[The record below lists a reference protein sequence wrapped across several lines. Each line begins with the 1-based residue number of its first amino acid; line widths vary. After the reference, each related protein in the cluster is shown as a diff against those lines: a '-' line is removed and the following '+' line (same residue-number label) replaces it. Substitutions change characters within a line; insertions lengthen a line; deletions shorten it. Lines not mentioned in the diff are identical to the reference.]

1 MRPIMPRSIVPRS
14 VTQRL
19 FAPVACAALLAAA
32 GPAVASQPVRKA
44 QIGCVMM
51 TGEFFNQDGYRLSP
65 TGRDG
70 APVDLSPYRQKQLS
84 LDGWLNPGDRYTLA
98 APPRVLGRCPIGR

>member
-1 MRPIMPRSIVPRS
+1 MRPIMPRAILPRFF
-14 VTQRL
+14 TCLL
-19 FAPVACAALLAAA
+19 FAPLACAALLAAA

-51 TGEFFNQDGYRLSP
+51 TGEFFNQDGYRLVP

-70 APVDLSPYRQKQLS
+70 APVDLLPYRRKQLA

-98 APPRVLGRCPIGR
+98 APPRVLGPCPIGR